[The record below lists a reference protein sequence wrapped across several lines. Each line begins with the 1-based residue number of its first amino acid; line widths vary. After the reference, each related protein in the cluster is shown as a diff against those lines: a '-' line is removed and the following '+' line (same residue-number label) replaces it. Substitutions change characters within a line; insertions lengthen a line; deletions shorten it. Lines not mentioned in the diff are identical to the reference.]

1 MIEALKQ
8 VKPWQQPLLY
18 TKYLTGINLIMPFLD
33 FCYTFFWLPGLI
45 LAFFGYYW
53 IVGPMTLLVIPLT
66 LLNYSILYVYQ
77 LYVFRHLNLRV
88 RKNMRGFILFII
100 VYQMIMS
107 PVSVWGYLQ
116 EFLKLKRK
124 WK

>member
-1 MIEALKQ
+1 
-8 VKPWQQPLLY
+8 
-18 TKYLTGINLIMPFLD
+18 
-33 FCYTFFWLPGLI
+33 
-45 LAFFGYYW
+45 
-53 IVGPMTLLVIPLT
+53 PMTLLVIPLT
-66 LLNYSILYVYQ
+66 LLNYSILYAYQ
-77 LYVFRHLNLRV
+77 LYVFRRLNLRV

-116 EFLKLKRK
+116 EFLKLKRN